1 MIGTPQARAVLF
13 RHMLCKIAAYM
24 HHQYAAEVACQCCK
38 RSPLGIFK
46 LVLTWPADAIRAL
59 ICSCPQMLHT
69 LNATPKGF
77 LSLGSCFVAAMGN
90 STGTTLTAMFLHFN
104 AIIVEHCEMSEFVYS
119 QIFESLIVYK
129 SYG

>member
-1 MIGTPQARAVLF
+1 
-13 RHMLCKIAAYM
+13 MLQRLHASAAKD
-24 HHQYAAEVACQCCK
+24 H
-38 RSPLGIFK
+38 RL
-46 LVLTWPADAIRAL
+46 
-59 ICSCPQMLHT
+59 
-69 LNATPKGF
+69 GF